1 MLIESPVSELQLA
14 ILLPEVERIARKA
27 GELIMQV
34 YVRDFEVMIK
44 EDKSPVTEA
53 DLLAS
58 AYIESELKK
67 LAPEIPFLSE
77 ESAIAPFSV
86 RSTWHS
92 YWLVDPL
99 DGTRSF
105 VKKEG
110 EFTVNIAL
118 IHQHNAVLGVV
129 YDPITSINYYAAKD
143 VGAFKRDPEG
153 NVDNLVAKP
162 LGELPVITGNRS
174 RTGTMQRFL
183 KKVGRHK
190 LIEMSS
196 SLKICLVAEGRADLY
211 ARFWPT
217 SEWDTAAGHA
227 IIDEAGG
234 RLVDIEMQPLLYN
247 MKDSLL
253 NPHFFVMGNHQRDWS
268 QDVSYRGEEKSNNG
282 K

>member
-1 MLIESPVSELQLA
+1 M
-14 ILLPEVERIARKA
+14 
-27 GELIMQV
+27 
-34 YVRDFEVMIK
+34 
-44 EDKSPVTEA
+44 
-53 DLLAS
+53 
-58 AYIESELKK
+58 
-67 LAPEIPFLSE
+67 
-77 ESAIAPFSV
+77 
-86 RSTWHS
+86 RSTWDS

-129 YDPITSINYYAAKD
+129 YDPITNINYYAAKD

-153 NVDNLVAKP
+153 SVNNLVAKS
-162 LGELPVITGNRS
+162 LGELPVIMGNRS
-174 RTGTMQRFL
+174 KTGTMERFL

-234 RLVDIEMQPLLYN
+234 RLVDVEMQPLLYN
-247 MKDSLL
+247 TKDSLL

-268 QDVSYRGEEKSNNG
+268 QDVSYDASHIGEEKSNNG